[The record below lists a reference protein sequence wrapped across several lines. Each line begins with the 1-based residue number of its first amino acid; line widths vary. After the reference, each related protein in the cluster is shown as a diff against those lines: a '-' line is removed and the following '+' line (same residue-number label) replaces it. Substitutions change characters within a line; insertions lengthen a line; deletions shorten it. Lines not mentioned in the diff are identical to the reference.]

1 MTKRPRRQFTDEF
14 KAQMVQL
21 YLNGKLRKNIL
32 QEYELTASSFDK
44 WVKQSQSSG
53 SFREKDNK
61 TPEQLELEKVQKE
74 NKRLRME
81 NEYYPKGHA

>member
-44 WVKQSQSSG
+44 WVKQNQSSG

-81 NEYYPKGHA
+81 NDILP